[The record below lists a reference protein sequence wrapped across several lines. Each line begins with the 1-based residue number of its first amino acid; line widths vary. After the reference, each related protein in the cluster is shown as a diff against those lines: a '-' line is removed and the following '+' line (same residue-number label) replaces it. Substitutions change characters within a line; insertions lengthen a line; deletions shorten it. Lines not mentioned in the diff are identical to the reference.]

1 MDIIKALERRYSAK
15 EFDPTKKIDNK
26 TLEDIKILLQKSP
39 SSTNI
44 QPWHFVIAT
53 SEEGKSRIAKGTQGF
68 FSFNEKKVLDASAVV
83 VFATRITADETFLN
97 HILEKEDAD
106 GRFAQAEFKAQNHA
120 ARSIFSNMHLQQL
133 KDQQHW
139 FEKQVYLNLGNFL
152 LGVSALGLDAL
163 PMEGCD
169 MNVLNEEF
177 GLIEKG
183 FTASFIVAVGYH
195 AQSDFNAALP
205 KSRLDIDEIIE
216 VI

>member
-15 EFDPTKKIDNK
+15 EFDPTKKIDTA
-26 TLEDIKILLQKSP
+26 TLENIKILLQKSP

-53 SEEGKSRIAKGTQGF
+53 SEEGKNRIAKSTQGF
-68 FSFNEKKVLDASAVV
+68 FSFNEKKVLDASAVI
-83 VFATRITADETFLN
+83 VFSTRITADENFLN
-97 HILEKEDAD
+97 HVLEKEEAD

-120 ARSIFSNMHLQQL
+120 ARSIFSNMHLRQL

-152 LGVSALGLDAL
+152 LGASALGLDAL

-195 AQSDFNAALP
+195 SENDFNAALP

>member
-1 MDIIKALERRYSAK
+1 MDVIKALEGRYSAK
-15 EFDPTKKIDNK
+15 EFNPTKKIDEA
-26 TLEDIKILLQKSP
+26 TLENIKTLLQKSP

-53 SEEGKSRIAKGTQGF
+53 TDEGKKRIAKSTQGF
-68 FSFNEKKVLDASAVV
+68 FSFNDQKVLDASAVV
-83 VFATRITADETFLN
+83 LFSTRISADNDFLN
-97 HILEKEDAD
+97 QILEKEDAD
-106 GRFAQAEFKAQNHA
+106 GRFPQSEFKEQNHA

-163 PMEGCD
+163 AMEGCD
-169 MNVLNEEF
+169 MNILNEEF

-195 AQSDFNAALP
+195 ADSDFNATLP

-216 VI
+216 MV

>member
-15 EFDPTKKIDNK
+15 EFDPIKKIDSA
-26 TLEDIKILLQKSP
+26 TLENLKILLQKSP

-53 SEEGKSRIAKGTQGF
+53 SDEGKRRIAKGTQGF

-83 VFATRITADETFLN
+83 VFSTRITADENFLN

-106 GRFAQAEFKAQNHA
+106 GRFSQPEFKAQNHA

-216 VI
+216 IV